1 VSEHTQL
8 EDRLRTAVH
17 AHAAGVQADDR
28 SLDTIRTRVRA
39 AKRRRR
45 AVLAGAGIAAAVA
58 VAVAV
63 PRLGDEGRTNISNEP
78 GPTITVEPPPT
89 TNAPDQSAPGQSS
102 TTDAPPPPAAA
113 LDQAMW
119 PDPAG
124 SDRYADPV
132 DAARSFV
139 EGFLG
144 VAAPP
149 LSEFRAG
156 EPGAG
161 EIDVF
166 ARNENGQASE
176 RVATT
181 LSLRQLDGDSW
192 WVTAAT
198 SSNVEIESPEPLAD
212 VSSPLRVGGRA
223 SGFEGTVVVQ
233 VRDRSGSYGEL
244 GGGNDIAGSTEA
256 LEPFSVDVAFD
267 RPTGS
272 HVILVASTDSGVA
285 GGLSDTTAFP
295 VRFSADSS
303 DPAAAGTNGDT
314 GEFAYPPLWPFS
326 SQAEVDVWRQQH
338 AAQGSQPWHLD
349 ADATALAF
357 TTGYLGFGEIDQVVA
372 SDVRDREA
380 WVSVG
385 YDSGSGPSTAAV
397 IHLVRFGPGDDAP
410 WEVVGTRDTDLTLET
425 PSYGSDVSSTVT
437 VGGRITGVDE
447 SLRVQVRQAS
457 SEAPIGEKCC
467 LPAGGEGTPWQTT
480 VSFSGATD
488 PALTIVVSTGGH
500 VQGVERFAITAV
512 RP

>member
-1 VSEHTQL
+1 VSEHTEL

-39 AKRRRR
+39 ARHRRR
-45 AVLAGAGIAAAVA
+45 AIVAGVGIAAAVA

-63 PRLGDEGRTNISNEP
+63 PRLGDEGRVN
-78 GPTITVEPPPT
+78 TVDNPT
-89 TNAPDQSAPGQSS
+89 TTIAKPPS
-102 TTDAPPPPAAA
+102 TTTPPEGSATTVAPPPPTAD

-124 SDRYADPV
+124 SDRYVDQV

-144 VAAPP
+144 VSAPP

-161 EIDVF
+161 DIDVF
-166 ARNENGQASE
+166 ARNESGQASE

-181 LSLRQLDGDSW
+181 LSLRQLDGQNW
-192 WVTAAT
+192 WVTAAA
-198 SSNVEIESPEPLAD
+198 SGNVRIESPQPLTD
-212 VSSPLRVGGRA
+212 VSTPLRVSGSAR
-223 SGFEGTVVVQ
+223 GFEGTVVVQ

-244 GGGNDIAGSTEA
+244 GEGNDTAGSTET

-267 RPTGS
+267 RPTGT
-272 HVILVASTDSGVA
+272 HAILIASTESGIA
-285 GGLSDTTAFP
+285 GGLSDVTAFP

-303 DPAAAGTNGDT
+303 DDQTADSNGDA
-314 GEFAYPPLWPFS
+314 GAGFRYPPLWPFS
-326 SQAEVDVWRQQH
+326 GQAEVDAWRQQH
-338 AAQGSQPWHLD
+338 AAQGTQPWHLD
-349 ADATALAF
+349 ADATALSF
-357 TTGYLGFGEIDQVVA
+357 TTGYLGFTEIDQVVA
-372 SDVRDREA
+372 RDVRDREA

-385 YDSGSGPSTAAV
+385 FDSGSGRLLIAAV
-397 IHLVRFGPGDDAP
+397 VHLVRFGPGDDAP

-425 PSYGSDVSSTVT
+425 PSYGADVSSTVR

-447 SLRVQVRQAS
+447 NLRVQVRQAS
-457 SEAPIGEKCC
+457 SEAPIGMTCC
-467 LPAGGEGTPWQTT
+467 LPAGGVDAPWQTT
-480 VSFSGATD
+480 VSFSGAAD

-500 VQGVERFAITAV
+500 IQGVERFAITAV